1 MHFIVVRFTFQKI
14 LDKIMYDFVWNLLA
28 MFEIYYLK
36 FFSEKLLKNKPKNL
50 FKILFYLKVT
60 KRILKK
66 S

>member
-14 LDKIMYDFVWNLLA
+14 LDKIIYDFVWNLLS
-28 MFEIYYLK
+28 EI
-36 FFSEKLLKNKPKNL
+36 FFWKIVQNKPKKL
-50 FKILFYLKVT
+50 FTIWFYLKVT

>member
-1 MHFIVVRFTFQKI
+1 
-14 LDKIMYDFVWNLLA
+14 

-60 KRILKK
+60 KRIIKK